1 MVRKISPMRPK
12 LLIEGLATFFLCM
25 ACSLVQ
31 GPLAPFII
39 GALLLALIYMGGPVS
54 QAHYNPAVTLAFCVR
69 RRQAWTAGAAYVAVQ
84 MVAALAAAVVAGLF
98 LGHSEENSEHIL
110 SALTEPVLEGWL
122 PRTMAEFF
130 GTFLLVFVILLVA
143 TSRRT
148 VGNSYYGLA
157 IAATVAGL
165 MGIFGAFSPDFNPAV
180 AISRAVTGCFGAL
193 NAEGS
198 GWLAFQQEFAFL
210 AHSTPRILLALI
222 AQGLGAFLAA
232 WTFLAVFPEER

>member
-12 LLIEGLATFFLCM
+12 LLIEGLATFFLCL
-25 ACSLVQ
+25 ACLLVQ

-69 RRQAWTAGAAYVAVQ
+69 RRQAWSAGAAYVAVQ

-122 PRTMAEFF
+122 PGTMAEFF

>member
-1 MVRKISPMRPK
+1 MRPK
-12 LLIEGLATFFLCM
+12 LLIEGLATFFLCL
-25 ACSLVQ
+25 AYALVQ

-69 RRQAWTAGAAYVAVQ
+69 RRQAWSDGAAYVAAQ
-84 MVAALAAAVVAGLF
+84 LMAALGAAAVAGLF

-110 SALTEPVLEGWL
+110 SALTEPVLEGWF
-122 PRTMAEFF
+122 PGTMAEFF

-180 AISRAVTGCFGAL
+180 ALSRAVTGCFGAL

-198 GWLAFQQEFAFL
+198 SWLAFQQEFAFL

-222 AQGLGAFLAA
+222 AQGLGALLAAGAFLAI
-232 WTFLAVFPEER
+232 FPEER

>member
-1 MVRKISPMRPK
+1 MRPK

-69 RRQAWTAGAAYVAVQ
+69 RRQAWSAGAAYVAVQ

>member
-1 MVRKISPMRPK
+1 MRPK
-12 LLIEGLATFFLCM
+12 LVIEGLATFFLCL

-69 RRQAWTAGAAYVAVQ
+69 RRQAWSAGAAYVAVQ
-84 MVAALAAAVVAGLF
+84 MVAALGAAFVAGLF

-122 PRTMAEFF
+122 PGTMAEFL
-130 GTFLLVFVILLVA
+130 GTFLLVIVILLVA
-143 TSRRT
+143 TSRQT

-180 AISRAVTGCFGAL
+180 TICRGVAGCFGAL

-198 GWLAFQQEFAFL
+198 GWSAFRQEFSFL

-222 AQGLGAFLAA
+222 AQGLGAFAAA
-232 WTFLAVFPEER
+232 WAFLAIFPEER

>member
-1 MVRKISPMRPK
+1 MRPK

-39 GALLLALIYMGGPVS
+39 GSLLLALIYMGGPVS

-69 RRQAWTAGAAYVAVQ
+69 RRQAWSDGAAYVAVQ
-84 MVAALAAAVVAGLF
+84 MVAALGAAVVAGLF

-122 PRTMAEFF
+122 PGTMAEFF

-157 IAATVAGL
+157 IAATIAGL
-165 MGIFGAFSPDFNPAV
+165 MGVFGAFSPDFNPAV
-180 AISRAVTGCFGAL
+180 AFCRGVTGCFGAL

-198 GWLAFQQEFAFL
+198 GWLAFQQEISFL

-232 WTFLAVFPEER
+232 GAFLAIFPEER

>member
-1 MVRKISPMRPK
+1 MRPK

-25 ACSLVQ
+25 ACGLVQ

-39 GALLLALIYMGGPVS
+39 GSLLLALIYMGGPVS
-54 QAHYNPAVTLAFCVR
+54 QAHYNPAVTLAFCIR
-69 RRQAWTAGAAYVAVQ
+69 RRQAWSDGAAYVAVQ
-84 MVAALAAAVVAGLF
+84 LVAALGAAVVAGLF

-110 SALTEPVLEGWL
+110 SALTEPVLDGWF
-122 PRTMAEFF
+122 PGTMAEFF

-157 IAATVAGL
+157 IAATIAGL
-165 MGIFGAFSPDFNPAV
+165 MGVFGAFSPDFNPAV
-180 AISRAVTGCFGAL
+180 ALSRGVTGCFGAL
-193 NAEGS
+193 NAEGN
-198 GWLAFQQEFAFL
+198 GWLAFQQEISFL

-232 WTFLAVFPEER
+232 GAFLAIFPEER

>member
-1 MVRKISPMRPK
+1 MRPK

-25 ACSLVQ
+25 ACALVQ

-69 RRQAWTAGAAYVAVQ
+69 RRQAWSAGAAYVAVQ
-84 MVAALAAAVVAGLF
+84 LVAAFGAAFVAGLF
-98 LGHSEENSEHIL
+98 QGHTEENSEHIL
-110 SALTEPVLEGWL
+110 NALKEPVLEGWL
-122 PRTMAEFF
+122 PGTMAEFL

-157 IAATVAGL
+157 IAATIAGL
-165 MGIFGAFSPDFNPAV
+165 MGVFGAFSPDFNPAV
-180 AISRAVTGCFGAL
+180 ALCRGVAGCFGAL

-198 GWLAFQQEFAFL
+198 GWSAFRQECSFL

-222 AQGLGAFLAA
+222 AQGMGAFLAA
-232 WTFLAVFPEER
+232 WAFLAIFPEER

>member
-1 MVRKISPMRPK
+1 MRPK
-12 LLIEGLATFFLCM
+12 LLIEGLATFFLCL

-69 RRQAWTAGAAYVAVQ
+69 RRQAWSAGAAYVAVQ
-84 MVAALAAAVVAGLF
+84 MVAALGASVVAGLF

-110 SALTEPVLEGWL
+110 SALKEPVLEGWL
-122 PRTMAEFF
+122 PGTMAELL
-130 GTFLLVFVILLVA
+130 GTFLLVIVILLVA

-157 IAATVAGL
+157 IAATVAGI

-180 AISRAVTGCFGAL
+180 AISRAVAGCFGAL

-198 GWLAFQQEFAFL
+198 GWSAFRQEFSFL

-222 AQGLGAFLAA
+222 AQGLGAFAAA
-232 WTFLAVFPEER
+232 WAFLAIFPEER

>member
-12 LLIEGLATFFLCM
+12 LLIEGLATFFLCL

-69 RRQAWTAGAAYVAVQ
+69 RRQAWSAGAAYVAVQ

-122 PRTMAEFF
+122 PGTMAEFF

-165 MGIFGAFSPDFNPAV
+165 MGIFGAFSPTLIRPSPSAGRL
-180 AISRAVTGCFGAL
+180 RAVSA
-193 NAEGS
+193 
-198 GWLAFQQEFAFL
+198 
-210 AHSTPRILLALI
+210 P
-222 AQGLGAFLAA
+222 
-232 WTFLAVFPEER
+232 

>member
-1 MVRKISPMRPK
+1 MRPK
-12 LLIEGLATFFLCM
+12 LLIEGLATFFLCL

-39 GALLLALIYMGGPVS
+39 GSLLLALIYMGGPVS

-69 RRQAWTAGAAYVAVQ
+69 RRQAWSDGAAYVAVQ
-84 MVAALAAAVVAGLF
+84 LVAALGAAVVAGLF

-122 PRTMAEFF
+122 PGTMAEFF

-157 IAATVAGL
+157 IAATVSGL
-165 MGIFGAFSPDFNPAV
+165 MGVFGAFSPDFNPAV
-180 AISRAVTGCFGAL
+180 ALSRGVTGCFGAL

-198 GWLAFQQEFAFL
+198 GWLAFQQEISFL

-232 WTFLAVFPEER
+232 WAFLAIFPEER

>member
-1 MVRKISPMRPK
+1 MRPK

-25 ACSLVQ
+25 ACALVQ
-31 GPLAPFII
+31 GPLAPFMI

-69 RRQAWTAGAAYVAVQ
+69 RRQAWSAGAAYVAVQ
-84 MVAALAAAVVAGLF
+84 MVAAIAAAVVAGLF
-98 LGHSEENSEHIL
+98 QGHTEENSEHIL
-110 SALTEPVLEGWL
+110 NALKEPVLEGWL
-122 PRTMAEFF
+122 PGTMAEFL
-130 GTFLLVFVILLVA
+130 GTILLVFVILLVA

-157 IAATVAGL
+157 IAATIAGL
-165 MGIFGAFSPDFNPAV
+165 MGVFGAFSPDFNPAV
-180 AISRAVTGCFGAL
+180 ALCRGVAGCFGAL

-198 GWLAFQQEFAFL
+198 GWSAFRQEFSFL

-222 AQGLGAFLAA
+222 AQGMGAFLAA
-232 WTFLAVFPEER
+232 WAFLAIFPEER

>member
-1 MVRKISPMRPK
+1 MRPK
-12 LLIEGLATFFLCM
+12 LLIEGLATFFLCL

-39 GALLLALIYMGGPVS
+39 GSLLLALIYMGGPVS

-69 RRQAWTAGAAYVAVQ
+69 RRQAWSDGAAYVAVQ
-84 MVAALAAAVVAGLF
+84 LVAALGAAVVAGLF

-110 SALTEPVLEGWL
+110 SALTEPVLEGWF
-122 PRTMAEFF
+122 PGTMAEFL

-157 IAATVAGL
+157 IAATIAGL
-165 MGIFGAFSPDFNPAV
+165 MGVFGAFSPDFNPAV
-180 AISRAVTGCFGAL
+180 AFSRGVAGCFGAL

-198 GWLAFQQEFAFL
+198 GWLAFQQEISFL

-232 WTFLAVFPEER
+232 WAFLAIFPEER

>member
-1 MVRKISPMRPK
+1 MRPK
-12 LLIEGLATFFLCM
+12 LLIEGLATFFLCL

-39 GALLLALIYMGGPVS
+39 GSLLLALIYMGGPVS
-54 QAHYNPAVTLAFCVR
+54 QAHYKPAVTLAFCVR
-69 RRQAWTAGAAYVAVQ
+69 RRQAWSDGAAYVAVQ
-84 MVAALAAAVVAGLF
+84 LVAALGAAVVAGLF

-122 PRTMAEFF
+122 PGTMAEFF

-157 IAATVAGL
+157 IAATIAGL
-165 MGIFGAFSPDFNPAV
+165 MGVFGAFSPDFNPAV
-180 AISRAVTGCFGAL
+180 AFCRGVTGCFGAL

-198 GWLAFQQEFAFL
+198 GWLAFQQEISFL

-232 WTFLAVFPEER
+232 GAFLAIFPEER

>member
-1 MVRKISPMRPK
+1 MRPK
-12 LLIEGLATFFLCM
+12 LLIEGLATFFLCL

-69 RRQAWTAGAAYVAVQ
+69 RRQAWSAGAAYVAVQ

-122 PRTMAEFF
+122 PGTMAEFF

-193 NAEGS
+193 NAEGR

-222 AQGLGAFLAA
+222 AQGLGALLAA
-232 WTFLAVFPEER
+232 WTFLAIFPEER

>member
-1 MVRKISPMRPK
+1 MRPK

-69 RRQAWTAGAAYVAVQ
+69 RRQAWSAGAAYVAVQ

-122 PRTMAEFF
+122 PGTMAEFF

-198 GWLAFQQEFAFL
+198 GWLAFQQEISFL

-232 WTFLAVFPEER
+232 GAFLAIFPEER